1 MGRSATMT
9 YNPQTGEWTRNGGGG
24 SPSSGSGG
32 GSSPSGSGSSSSG
45 GGGGSSSSGSKSS
58 NTSSNTSNNS
68 NNGSGDNLS
77 SESSSKNTSGGK
89 VEKKYNYIEVNTLSG
104 TLNFIVNE
112 ETIKIKAGDTIKLKG
127 LGKYLS
133 GNYYV
138 KDITRQIGSNG
149 YSHAATLIKTDV
161 GASLKTSTKSKDK
174 KKPATKK
181 VKSSNSKDN
190 AKRTYTVKKGDCL
203 WNIAKRFYGNGSAYT
218 RIYDANTNKIADPHW
233 IYPGQ
238 VFVIP

>member
-9 YNPQTGEWTRNGGGG
+9 YNPQTGKWTRN
-24 SPSSGSGG
+24 S
-32 GSSPSGSGSSSSG
+32 
-45 GGGGSSSSGSKSS
+45 GGGSSSSSSKKSS
-58 NTSSNTSNNS
+58 NKSNSSK
-68 NNGSGDNLS
+68 GSGDNLS
-77 SESSSKNTSGGK
+77 SKSSSKNTSGGK

-112 ETIKIKAGDTIKLKG
+112 ETIKLKAGDTVKLKG

-138 KDITRQIGSNG
+138 KDITRQISSNG

-161 GASLKTSTKSKDK
+161 GASLKTKTKSKDK
-174 KKPATKK
+174 KKPTKQ

-203 WNIAKRFYGNGSAYT
+203 WNIAKKFYGNGSAYT
-218 RIYDANTNKIADPHW
+218 KIYDANTNKIADPHW